1 MARLLRCLAVLKS
14 MAGGSEHTH
23 ASVGDA
29 PCIAPPY
36 TKLTDVLISCRDGLI
51 AVGAFSMGINILV
64 LTVSIYMLQV
74 YDRVLPA
81 RSVETLIYLTI
92 IATGALCAMGALELL
107 RSRILVRLGIW
118 IDRSLSPTLFG
129 RGLENTLRGL
139 PYRTEALR
147 DLTTLRSY
155 LGGAGIMALF
165 DAPWLPIFLAFIF
178 LLHPFL
184 GLLALGGAA
193 VLILLALT
201 NNALTSEKLK
211 RANIALTKGYQ
222 NAEAAFRNAEVIDGM
237 GMAPA
242 LIRRWNTLNTDVL
255 QLQQGASDT
264 AGLINACTKSLR
276 MFLQIAVLGLGA
288 WLVLRQELSAGSM
301 VAASIIMSR
310 ALAPVEQ
317 AIASWKQTTAARDAW
332 KRLSTLFQLPPLH
345 PPSMPLPRPRGYLT
359 IENVI
364 YAPAG
369 ARHPVLRDISL
380 SLVPGEA
387 LAIIG
392 PSAAGKSTLARLI
405 VGLAQPQHGF
415 IRLDGADV
423 FAGSRENFGH
433 YVGYLPQDVA
443 LFPGTVRENIA
454 RMDNSDPSHVVA
466 AAMMAG
472 VHDLILRLPN
482 GYETEIGEQGTILS
496 GGQRQRIGLARAVY
510 GRPALLVL
518 DEPNSNL
525 DASGEEALNRAITAM
540 KASGS
545 TIVLVAHRPS
555 LRAHIDQVL
564 VLCEGQM
571 QLVGPREPVLA
582 QLRRPQYPTDRP
594 RVRIV
599 KG

>member
-1 MARLLRCLAVLKS
+1 M
-14 MAGGSEHTH
+14 
-23 ASVGDA
+23 
-29 PCIAPPY
+29 
-36 TKLTDVLISCRDGLI
+36 
-51 AVGAFSMGINILV
+51 
-64 LTVSIYMLQV
+64 
-74 YDRVLPA
+74 
-81 RSVETLIYLTI
+81 
-92 IATGALCAMGALELL
+92 
-107 RSRILVRLGIW
+107 
-118 IDRSLSPTLFG
+118 
-129 RGLENTLRGL
+129 LRGL

-147 DLTTLRSY
+147 DLSTLRAY

-193 VLILLALT
+193 VLVSLALA

-211 RANIALTKGYQ
+211 RANIASSKGYQ
-222 NAEAAFRNAEVIDGM
+222 NAEAAFRNAEVVDGM
-237 GMAPA
+237 GMASA
-242 LIRRWNTLNTDVL
+242 LMRRWNNLHADVL
-255 QLQQGASDT
+255 QLQQEASDT

-317 AIASWKQTTAARDAW
+317 AIACWKQTTGARDAW
-332 KRLSTLFQLPPLH
+332 KRLSTLFQLPPFH

-359 IENVI
+359 IENVV

-369 ARHPVLRDISL
+369 ARHPVLRGISL

-423 FAGSRENFGH
+423 FAWSRENFGQ
-433 YVGYLPQDVA
+433 YVGYLPQDVE

-454 RMDNSDPSHVVA
+454 RMDDNNPSRVIA
-466 AAMMAG
+466 AAMHGWRAR
-472 VHDLILRLPN
+472 HDLTASQRLRHRDWRTGHDPF
-482 GYETEIGEQGTILS
+482 
-496 GGQRQRIGLARAVY
+496 
-510 GRPALLVL
+510 GRPA
-518 DEPNSNL
+518 
-525 DASGEEALNRAITAM
+525 
-540 KASGS
+540 
-545 TIVLVAHRPS
+545 
-555 LRAHIDQVL
+555 
-564 VLCEGQM
+564 
-571 QLVGPREPVLA
+571 
-582 QLRRPQYPTDRP
+582 PTDRACP
-594 RVRIV
+594 RRVSPAGTSRPRRAKFQSRRERRAGTQPSNCGYEGEWLNHRGGGASAIPHGSYRPRPGIVRRPDAVAGSARTGAGAIERAPIFDWQTARSRCE
-599 KG
+599 GMRSLR

>member
-1 MARLLRCLAVLKS
+1 M
-14 MAGGSEHTH
+14 
-23 ASVGDA
+23 
-29 PCIAPPY
+29 
-36 TKLTDVLISCRDGLI
+36 
-51 AVGAFSMGINILV
+51 
-64 LTVSIYMLQV
+64 
-74 YDRVLPA
+74 
-81 RSVETLIYLTI
+81 
-92 IATGALCAMGALELL
+92 
-107 RSRILVRLGIW
+107 
-118 IDRSLSPTLFG
+118 
-129 RGLENTLRGL
+129 RGL

-147 DLTTLRSY
+147 DLNTVRSY
-155 LGGAGIMALF
+155 LGGAGIIALF
-165 DAPWLPIFLAFIF
+165 DAPWLPIFLTFIF

-184 GLLALGGAA
+184 GLLALGGAV
-193 VLILLALT
+193 VLVCLALA
-201 NNALTSEKLK
+201 NIALTSEKLK
-211 RANIALTKGYQ
+211 QANIASSQGYQ
-222 NAEAAFRNAEVIDGM
+222 NAETAFRNAEVIDGM
-237 GMAPA
+237 GMASA
-242 LIRRWNTLNTDVL
+242 LLRRWNNLHANVL

-317 AIASWKQTTAARDAW
+317 AIACWKQTTDARDAW
-332 KRLSTLFQLPPLH
+332 KRLSTLFQLPPFH

-359 IENVI
+359 IENVV

-369 ARHPVLRDISL
+369 ARHPVLRGISL

-405 VGLAQPQHGF
+405 VGLAQPQHGV

-423 FAGSRENFGH
+423 FAWSRENFGN
-433 YVGYLPQDVA
+433 YVGYLPQDVE

-454 RMDNSDPSHVVA
+454 RMGDNDPSCVIA
-466 AAMMAG
+466 AAITAG
-472 VHDLILRLPN
+472 VHDMILHLPN
-482 GYETEIGEQGTILS
+482 GYDTEIGEQGTILS

-525 DASGEEALNRAITAM
+525 DASGEEALNRAIAAM
-540 KASGS
+540 KSSGS
-545 TIVLVAHRPS
+545 TIVVVAHRPS
-555 LRAHIDQVL
+555 LMAHIDHVL
-564 VLCEGQM
+564 VLCEGQIRLM
-571 QLVGPREPVLA
+571 GPREPVLA
-582 QLRRPQYPTDRP
+582 QLSRPQFSTGRP
-594 RVRIV
+594 PIRVV

>member
-1 MARLLRCLAVLKS
+1 
-14 MAGGSEHTH
+14 
-23 ASVGDA
+23 
-29 PCIAPPY
+29 
-36 TKLTDVLISCRDGLI
+36 
-51 AVGAFSMGINILV
+51 MGINLLV

-74 YDRVLPA
+74 YDRVLPG

-92 IATGALCAMGALELL
+92 IAAGALAAMGALEVM

-118 IDRSLSPTLFG
+118 IDRTLSPTLFG

-147 DLTTLRSY
+147 DLATLRAY

-165 DAPWLPIFLAFIF
+165 DAPWMPIFLVFIF

-184 GLLALGGAA
+184 GFLALGGAV
-193 VLILLALT
+193 VLISLALT
-201 NNALTSEKLK
+201 NNALTAENLK
-211 RANIALTKGYQ
+211 RANIASTKGYQ
-222 NAEAAFRNAEVIDGM
+222 DAEAAFRNAEVIDGM

-242 LIRRWNTLNTDVL
+242 LMRRWDAVNADVL
-255 QLQQGASDT
+255 RLQAQASDT

-276 MFLQIAVLGLGA
+276 MFLQVAVLGLGA
-288 WLVLRQELSAGSM
+288 WLVLRQELTAGSM

-317 AIASWKQTTAARDAW
+317 AIASWKQTTSARDAW

-345 PPSMPLPRPRGYLT
+345 PPSMPLPRPKGYLT

-364 YAPAG
+364 YTPAG
-369 ARHPVLRDISL
+369 ARHPVLRGISL

-387 LAIIG
+387 LAVIG

-423 FAGSRENFGH
+423 FAWNRHHFGY
-433 YVGYLPQDVA
+433 YVGYLPQDVE

-454 RMDNSDPSHVVA
+454 RMDDGDPSHVVA

-472 VHDLILRLPN
+472 VHDMILRLPN
-482 GYETEIGEQGTILS
+482 GYDTEIGEQGAILS

-510 GRPALLVL
+510 RRPTLLVL
-518 DEPNSNL
+518 DEPNSSL
-525 DASGEEALNRAITAM
+525 DASGEEALNRAIAAM
-540 KASGS
+540 KARRLNHRGGRTSAIAHGS
-545 TIVLVAHRPS
+545 YRP
-555 LRAHIDQVL
+555 
-564 VLCEGQM
+564 
-571 QLVGPREPVLA
+571 GPRIARGPDAAGGAARNGAGAIEPA
-582 QLRRPQYPTDRP
+582 AR
-594 RVRIV
+594 
-599 KG
+599 